1 MKEWS
6 AEQPNMSY
14 NNWLR
19 EEALNS
25 RSLLKQNT
33 DRLLAQLQVL
43 DSVISQEEI
52 TSERFGRVSTA
63 MVHLMTEIH
72 LLVISTGQDGI

>member
-6 AEQPNMSY
+6 APPPNMSY

-19 EEALNS
+19 EEGLNS
-25 RSLLKQNT
+25 RDLLKQNT
-33 DRLLAQLQVL
+33 ARLLAQLQVL

-52 TSERFGRVSTA
+52 ISVRFGRVSTA